1 MSVPRF
7 KPDAT
12 SQTIGSILMVAITIV
27 LALLVL
33 LLFHMPSLNYDMSPI
48 PQIFIITAIYDV
60 DEITGL
66 LNYDSRV
73 ILVHSGTLNYPNG
86 NLKAIFLKNGQPVS
100 CVIDTMNGHD
110 FISTSHFGVQ
120 WMGGAGCSGNLWAPG
135 EMIAID
141 FTDDTFRPGDTVQID
156 IMDNTTSQPIS
167 RHVYHAT

>member
-1 MSVPRF
+1 
-7 KPDAT
+7 
-12 SQTIGSILMVAITIV
+12 MVVITIV

-73 ILVHSGTLNYPNG
+73 ILMHSGTLNYPNG
-86 NLKAIFLKNGQPVS
+86 NLKAKFLKNGQPVS

-120 WMGGAGCSGNLWAPG
+120 WMGGAGCSGNFWTPG

-141 FTDDTFRPGDTVQID
+141 FTDNTFRPGDTVQVD
-156 IMDNTTSQPIS
+156 IMDNTTSQTIS